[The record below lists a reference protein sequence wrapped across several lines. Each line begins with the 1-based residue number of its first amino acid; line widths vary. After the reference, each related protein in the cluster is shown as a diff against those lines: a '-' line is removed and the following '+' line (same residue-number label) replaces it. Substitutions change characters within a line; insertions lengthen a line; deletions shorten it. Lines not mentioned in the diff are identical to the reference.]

1 MIAYLIVGM
10 ATSYWVARSVSDQA
24 ELGPAEALVITFIWP
39 AILAGV
45 IIGKK

>member
-10 ATSYWVARSVSDQA
+10 ATSYWVARSVSAQA
-24 ELGPAEALVITFIWP
+24 KLGTADALVITFIWP

-45 IIGKK
+45 VIGKK